1 MQFKLKNMPEDAKPY
16 KVLPWDHIKNMRS
29 TSVLTREGAHAAY
42 RKIGW
47 AMVATC
53 LADDGIGL
61 AAPQFG
67 LFKKVFLI
75 REFRKTEEGEFEF
88 LPSFRMYLNPSW
100 TGVPEEGKTTLKEW
114 CLSVPGKG
122 YPIERFQ
129 TIEATWFEFNEDD
142 ELVSKTGRLEHFP
155 ARIFL
160 HEWDHL
166 KGISI
171 PQRWE
176 MQNGKKPGAKKKKKR
191 KRKKRK

>member
-1 MQFKLKNMPEDAKPY
+1 MQFKLEDLPEDVKPY
-16 KVLPWDHIKNMRS
+16 KVLPWDHIKNMKA
-29 TSVLTREGAHAAY
+29 TSVLSKEGAQAAY

-47 AMVATC
+47 AMTATC

-67 LFKKVFLI
+67 MFKKVILI
-75 REFRKTEEGEFEF
+75 REFNQTEEGEFEF

-100 TGVPEEGKTTLKEW
+100 SAQPGEGKTTLKEW

-122 YPIERFQ
+122 YPIERYQ
-129 TIEATWFEFNEDD
+129 KIEATWFEFTNDD
-142 ELVSKTGRLEHFP
+142 KLVSRSAFFTHFP

-160 HEWDHL
+160 HEFDHL
-166 KGISI
+166 NGISI

-176 MQNGKKPGAKKKKKR
+176 MQQGSQKRKKKR
-191 KRKKRK
+191 RKRT